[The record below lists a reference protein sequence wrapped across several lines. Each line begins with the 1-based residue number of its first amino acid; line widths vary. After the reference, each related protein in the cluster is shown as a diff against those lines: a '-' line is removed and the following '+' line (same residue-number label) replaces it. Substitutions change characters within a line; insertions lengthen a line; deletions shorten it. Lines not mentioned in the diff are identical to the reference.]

1 MRKVLIGL
9 LAFIIIL
16 VGAAV
21 VLPIIYKDRIIEIVK
36 KEANANLNATVDFK
50 DIGLSLITSF
60 PDFRLSIDDLSVV
73 GKEDFE
79 GDTLVYI
86 NSLKLDLDLM
96 SVINGSEIGI
106 NAILLDKPVVN
117 ALVNESEKANWDI
130 VPESAEEAPAETE
143 PTESSEYKIA
153 LKSFRINDGRI
164 VYDDKPGDMKAHI
177 NGLNFALKGDM
188 TADQTNLD
196 MDIDAQSLDV
206 IMNGLK
212 YLSNVH
218 LKYKAGI
225 DADLAGS
232 KYTFRENELDLN
244 DLGIGFDGWVA
255 MPDEDID
262 MDLTFK
268 AKETS
273 FKSILSLIP
282 AVYANDFADVKT
294 EGNLTL
300 NGYAKGKYTETSLP
314 AFALNLQVDKAR
326 FQYPDLPKAVEEI
339 SLKGEITNPGGVA
352 DYTVI
357 NFQQFHFRIAENP
370 VDIKMI
376 IKTPES
382 DPDID
387 GMINGKINL
396 ASLKDVVPM
405 EEGDELSGS
414 IISDIVL
421 KGKMSSID
429 KGEYEKFQAKGQ
441 LIVMDV
447 DYKSESLPQGAS
459 VKYAKLDF
467 SPQYVELSSFDAKSG
482 KSDFKARGRMENFIA
497 YAMKDETLKGTFD
510 LTSQMLDVNEFMVY
524 SGEETTTTEEES
536 GDGDIEVVDVPGNV
550 DFVLIS
556 QFGKLVYDNMEM
568 TNVKGK
574 VTIREKRV
582 KLDGLSMNFLDGKM
596 VLNGTYDVNDIKEPK
611 VNFSANIDGFDISKT
626 VTTFNTV
633 ETLAPIAKYAKGKF
647 GSNISFT
654 TSLDETMSPV
664 LSSLNGS
671 GGLLT
676 KSVVLEGFEPINK
689 LASAIKMDK
698 LKKQELNNVDVKF
711 SFSNGQVIVKPTS
724 YKIGNINS
732 TVQGISGFDQTLDYV
747 MNLEIPRAA
756 FGSAAN
762 DMLSG
767 LVSQANSKGANVNLG
782 ETVKLDV
789 LIGGTV
795 DNPTIK
801 TGLKDAGQNFV
812 DDLKKKAE
820 EELQK
825 AKEEAE
831 KRAREEAEKLKKEAE
846 QKARE
851 EADKLKQEAEKK
863 KKEAEEKAKQEAER
877 LKQEAEK
884 KKKEAEEKAKE
895 EAKKGLQNIFGK
907 PK

>member
-1 MRKVLIGL
+1 MRKILIGL
-9 LAFIIIL
+9 LIFIIIL
-16 VGAAV
+16 VGTAIA
-21 VLPIIYKDRIIEIVK
+21 LPFIYKDKIIEIVK

-60 PDFRLSIDDLSVV
+60 PDFRLSIDDFSIV
-73 GKEDFE
+73 GKDDFE

-96 SVINGSEIGI
+96 SVINGSTIGI

-117 ALVNESEKANWDI
+117 ALVNEDEKANWDI
-130 VPESAEEAPAETE
+130 VPEGEEEAEETPAE
-143 PTESSEYKIA
+143 ESTEYKIA
-153 LKSFRINDGRI
+153 LKSFRIDDGRI
-164 VYDDKPGDMKAHI
+164 VYDDKAGDMVARI

-196 MDIDAQSLDV
+196 MDIDAKSLDV
-206 IMNGLK
+206 LMSGLK

-225 DADLAGS
+225 DADLANS
-232 KYTFRENELDLN
+232 KYTFRDNELGLN
-244 DLGIGFDGWVA
+244 DLGVGFDGWVA
-255 MPDEDID
+255 MPGDDID
-262 MDLTFK
+262 MDITFN
-268 AKETS
+268 AKQTS

-282 AVYANDFADVKT
+282 AVYANDFSDVKT
-294 EGNLTL
+294 EGTLTL
-300 NGYAKGKYTETSLP
+300 NGFAKGKYTETDLP
-314 AFALNLQVDKAR
+314 AFALNIAVDNAR
-326 FQYPDLPKAVEEI
+326 FQYPDLPTAVEEI
-339 SLKGEITNPGGVA
+339 NLKGEITSPGGVF
-352 DYTVI
+352 DNTVV

-405 EEGDELSGS
+405 EEGDQLTGS
-414 IISDIVL
+414 IISDITL
-421 KGKMSSID
+421 KGRMSSID
-429 KGEYEKFQAKGQ
+429 KGEYEKFEAKGQ

-482 KSDFKARGRMENFIA
+482 NSDFKAKGRMENFIA

-510 LTSQMLDVNEFMVY
+510 LQSQVLDVNEFMTD
-524 SGEETTTTEEES
+524 SEEAPATEEES
-536 GDGDIEVVDVPGNV
+536 SEMEVVDVPGNI
-550 DFVLIS
+550 DFVLTS

-574 VTIREKRV
+574 VTIKEKKV
-582 KLDGLSMNFLDGKM
+582 KLSDLSMNFLDGKM
-596 VLNGTYDVNDIKEPK
+596 VLNGTYDVSNIKEPK

-626 VTTFNTV
+626 VATFNTV
-633 ETLAPIAKYAKGKF
+633 EKLAPIGKYANGKF
-647 GSNISFT
+647 GSTISFT
-654 TSLDETMSPV
+654 TSLDEAMSPV
-664 LSSLNGS
+664 LSTLNGS

-689 LASAIKMDK
+689 LASAVKMDK
-698 LKKQELNNVDVKF
+698 LKRQELNNVDVQF
-711 SFSNGQVIVKPTS
+711 SFTNGQVVVKPTS

-732 TVQGISGFDQTLDYV
+732 TVQGISGFDQTIDYV

-756 FGSAAN
+756 FGGAAN
-762 DMLSG
+762 DMLNG

-795 DNPTIK
+795 TNPTIK
-801 TGLKDAGQNFV
+801 TGLKDAAGGLV
-812 DDLKKKAE
+812 DDLKKRAE
-820 EELQK
+820 EELQRQ
-825 AKEEAE
+825 KEELE
-831 KRAREEAEKLKKEAE
+831 RKAREEAEKLKNEAE

-851 EADKLKQEAEKK
+851 EAEKLKQEADKK
-863 KKEAEEKAKQEAER
+863 KKELEA
-877 LKQEAEK
+877 EAEK
-884 KKKEAEEKAKE
+884 KRKELEAEAERKRKEAEKKAKE
-895 EAKKGLQNIFGK
+895 EAEKGLKNIFGK

>member
-9 LAFIIIL
+9 LIFIIIL
-16 VGAAV
+16 VGAAI

-50 DIGLSLITSF
+50 DIGLSLIASF

-73 GKEDFE
+73 GKDDFE

-117 ALVNESEKANWDI
+117 ALVNENEKANWDI
-130 VPESAEEAPAETE
+130 VPESEEAPAETE
-143 PTESSEYKIA
+143 TSESSEYKIA
-153 LKSFRINDGRI
+153 LKSFRISDGRI
-164 VYDDKPGDMKAHI
+164 VYDDKPGDMEARI

-196 MDIDAQSLDV
+196 MDIDAKSLDV
-206 IMNGLK
+206 VMTGLK
-212 YLSNVH
+212 YLSSVH

-225 DADLAGS
+225 DADLANS
-232 KYTFRENELDLN
+232 KYTFRDNELNLN
-244 DLGIGFDGWVA
+244 DLGLGFDGWVA
-255 MPDEDID
+255 MPGEDID
-262 MDLTFK
+262 MDLTFN
-268 AKETS
+268 AKQTS

-282 AVYANDFADVKT
+282 AVYANDFSDVKT
-294 EGNLTL
+294 EGNLAL
-300 NGYAKGKYTETSLP
+300 NGYAKGKYTETNLP
-314 AFALNLQVDKAR
+314 AFALNLSVDKAR
-326 FQYPDLPKAVEEI
+326 FQYPDLPTAVEEI
-339 SLKGEITNPGGVA
+339 SLKGEITNPGGTP
-352 DYTVI
+352 DNTVI
-357 NFQQFHFRIAENP
+357 NFQKFHFRIAENP

-396 ASLKDVVPM
+396 ATLKDVVPM
-405 EEGDELSGS
+405 EEGDQLSGS

-421 KGKMSSID
+421 KGRMSSID
-429 KGEYEKFQAKGQ
+429 NGEYEKFQAKGQ

-482 KSDFKARGRMENFIA
+482 KSDFKAKGRMENFIA
-497 YAMKDETLKGTFD
+497 YAMKDETLKGSFD
-510 LTSQMLDVNEFMVY
+510 LTSQLLDVNELMAD
-524 SGEETTTTEEES
+524 SGEESPATEEES
-536 GDGDIEVVDVPGNV
+536 SEEMSVVDVPGNI
-550 DFVLIS
+550 DFVLTS

-568 TNVKGK
+568 SNVKGK
-574 VTIREKRV
+574 VTIRDKKV

-596 VLNGTYDVNDIKEPK
+596 VLNGTYDVNNIKEPK
-611 VNFSANIDGFDISKT
+611 VDFSANIDGFDVTKT
-626 VTTFNTV
+626 VTTLSTV
-633 ETLAPIAKYAKGKF
+633 EQIAPIAKYAKGKF
-647 GSNISFT
+647 NSSITFT
-654 TSLDETMSPV
+654 TKLDETMSPV
-664 LSSLNGS
+664 LNSLTGN

-676 KSVVLEGFEPINK
+676 RNIVLEGFEPLNK
-689 LASAIKMDK
+689 VAGALKMDN

-711 SFSNGQVIVKPTS
+711 SFENGQINVKPVN
-724 YKIGNINS
+724 YKIGNIN
-732 TVQGISGFDQTLDYV
+732 TTIQGVSGFDQTIDYV
-747 MNLEIPRAA
+747 MSLDIPRAA
-756 FGSAAN
+756 FGGQAN
-762 DMLSG
+762 DMLNG
-767 LVSQANSKGANVNLG
+767 LVSQANKNGANFSLG
-782 ETVKLDV
+782 ETVKMNV

-795 DNPTIK
+795 TNPTIK

-831 KRAREEAEKLKKEAE
+831 RRAREEAEKLKKEAE

-863 KKEAEEKAKQEAER
+863 KKEAEQKAKEEAEK
-877 LKQEAEK
+877 LKKEAEK